1 MSAEKHPHEHHLV
14 TASSNVIPF
23 VLVTALFFFWGI
35 PNNLNDVLIKQFEK
49 SFELNRLQAG
59 LVQSAFY
66 MGYFLVAI
74 PAAMFMRRFS
84 YKWGLVLGL
93 VLYGIG
99 SFLMYPAAMV
109 REYSFFLFAL
119 FVIATGLSFL
129 ETGANPFIATLG
141 DPHESERRLNLAQAF
156 NPFGAISGA
165 LIGTLFIFSG
175 IEHSKEQ
182 LAAMAPADKE
192 LYLATETM
200 RVVQPYMILGLVV
213 LAWAVLLA
221 LTKFPKTSEETASD
235 GGGERGSFA
244 ELFRHGHFVQGVL
257 AQFLYVG
264 AQVGTWS
271 FFIQYVQDNT
281 GRDEKAAG
289 YFLTGTLVAFL
300 VGRFFG
306 TWAMKYI
313 RPGALMGWFS
323 LVNVVFVAVGVAMP
337 SEFGMWCV
345 FLTSF
350 FMSVMFP
357 TIFALGIKEL
367 GPNTK
372 IGGSMIVMAIIGGA
386 ALTPIM
392 GLISDR
398 THSIAL
404 AYVVPL
410 ACYLYVAYYGFVGSR
425 VKSHGARTA
434 AA

>member
-14 TASSNVIPF
+14 SASSNIIPF
-23 VLVTALFFFWGI
+23 ILVTALFFFWGI

-74 PAAMFMRRFS
+74 PAAMFMKRFS

-156 NPFGAISGA
+156 NPFGAITGA
-165 LIGTLFIFSG
+165 LVGTLFIFSG

-182 LAAMAPADKE
+182 LAAMAPSDKDM
-192 LYLATETM
+192 YLATETM

-221 LTKFPKTSEETASD
+221 LTKFPKTSEETSSEGD
-235 GGGERGSFA
+235 GEKGSIA

-306 TWAMKYI
+306 TWVMKYI
-313 RPGALMGWFS
+313 RPGVLMGWFS
-323 LVNVVFVAVGVAMP
+323 VINVVFVGIGVAMP

-404 AYVVPL
+404 AYIVPL
-410 ACYLYVAYYGFVGSR
+410 ACYVYVAYYGFVGSR
-425 VKSHGARTA
+425 VKSSGPRPA

>member
-14 TASSNVIPF
+14 SASSNVIPF

-74 PAAMFMRRFS
+74 PAAMFMKRFS

-93 VLYGIG
+93 ALYGVG

-109 REYSFFLFAL
+109 RDYNFFLFAL

-141 DPHESERRLNLAQAF
+141 DPNESERRLNLAQAF
-156 NPFGAISGA
+156 NPFGAITGA
-165 LIGTLFIFSG
+165 LVGTLFIFSG
-175 IEHSKEQ
+175 IEHSKDQ
-182 LAAMAPADKE
+182 LAAMEPAIRNS
-192 LYLATETM
+192 YLATETM
-200 RVVQPYMILGLVV
+200 RVAAPYAVLGVV
-213 LAWAVLLA
+213 VWIWAVLLA
-221 LTKFPKTSEETASD
+221 LTKFPKTSEETASSGD
-235 GGGERGSFA
+235 GEKGSFA

-281 GRDEKAAG
+281 GRDEKTAG

-306 TWAMKYI
+306 TWVMKYI
-313 RPGALMGWFS
+313 RPGALMGWFA
-323 LVNVVFVAVGVAMP
+323 VINVVFVGIGVKWP
-337 SEFGMWCV
+337 SELGMWCV

-372 IGGSMIVMAIIGGA
+372 IGGSMIIMGIIGGA
-386 ALTPIM
+386 ALTPVM

-425 VKSHGARTA
+425 VKSAGPRPA